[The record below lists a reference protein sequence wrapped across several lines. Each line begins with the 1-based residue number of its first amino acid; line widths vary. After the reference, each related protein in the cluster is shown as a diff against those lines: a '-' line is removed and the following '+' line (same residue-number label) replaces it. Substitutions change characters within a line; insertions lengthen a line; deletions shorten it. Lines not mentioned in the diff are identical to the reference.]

1 MQMRIGVTWFGVAFA
16 AAMAFSSCT
25 CQRDVPEPPQRNSR
39 LGAESAW
46 KGLPT
51 AARDSRDRDRIEG
64 QVARRDL
71 PARRSMSTPLP
82 TSNRP
87 EPPEDVA
94 IPDDFPSD
102 VPVFKD
108 AEVFG
113 VQNLAAGAK
122 NVLFHTEGDVPE
134 VFDFYKDSMSGEGWD
149 VKQEY
154 QQANQSFLSFEKD
167 DMITNMTVA
176 RDPQTGKQVI
186 AVMYYKQQ
194 PLPFEEF

>member
-1 MQMRIGVTWFGVAFA
+1 MQMRFGLTWYGAAFA
-16 AAMAFSSCT
+16 ASLAFSSCT
-25 CQRDVPEPPQRNSR
+25 CQRDVPEPPQRSSR
-39 LGAESAW
+39 LGADKAW
-46 KGLPT
+46 SGLPT
-51 AARDSRDRDRIEG
+51 RARDDRDRFAGEI
-64 QVARRDL
+64 ARREL
-71 PARRSMSTPLP
+71 PARRTGATPLP

-87 EPPEDVA
+87 TPPDDVA
-94 IPDDFPSD
+94 IPEDFPSD
-102 VPVFKD
+102 VPLFKD

-122 NVLFHTEGDVPE
+122 NVLFHTDGDIPE

-154 QQANQSFLSFEKD
+154 QQSNQSFLSFEKN

-186 AVMYYKQQ
+186 ALMYYKQQ